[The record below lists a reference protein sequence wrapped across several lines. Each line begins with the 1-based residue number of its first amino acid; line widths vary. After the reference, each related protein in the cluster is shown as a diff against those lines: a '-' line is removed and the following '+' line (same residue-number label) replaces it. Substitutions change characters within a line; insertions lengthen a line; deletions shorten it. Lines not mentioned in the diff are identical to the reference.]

1 MYMYLF
7 VWISVY
13 VFVDVSSYV
22 DCVLEEVCHV
32 LVFLHLR
39 TTNVLGPDSNMR
51 SEHAQQRR
59 LSADIPT
66 TSVCGDDA
74 LECESCSSRSCECTL
89 FSFFAIP
96 MGVIRDQLFCITL
109 TLGRFASSL
118 SCDFAHHGP
127 HCPHVCAYTHHSLLL
142 HLSLVFVFVTFSSQ
156 MEEHQNVRLLNGTTE
171 WNHSYYTSNSLS
183 ALHSLQQLQDG
194 TSSTS
199 AQPLASTKETKQHC
213 ALRLHVQPTVSTQYH
228 QLTSSCG
235 PHSQCHRRSNAA
247 P

>member
-1 MYMYLF
+1 MYMYMF

-39 TTNVLGPDSNMR
+39 TTNVLGPDSIMR

-118 SCDFAHHGP
+118 SCDFAQHGP
-127 HCPHVCAYTHHSLLL
+127 HCSHVCAYIHHSLLL
-142 HLSLVFVFVTFSSQ
+142 HLSLVFAFVTFSSQ
-156 MEEHQNVRLLNGTTE
+156 H
-171 WNHSYYTSNSLS
+171 YTLSNSYRMVRAPRLRSHWLPQRRLTALRPQAPCPAHSFHTVPS
-183 ALHSLQQLQDG
+183 AHLFLR
-194 TSSTS
+194 
-199 AQPLASTKETKQHC
+199 APLAM
-213 ALRLHVQPTVSTQYH
+213 
-228 QLTSSCG
+228 
-235 PHSQCHRRSNAA
+235 SQAK
-247 P
+247 